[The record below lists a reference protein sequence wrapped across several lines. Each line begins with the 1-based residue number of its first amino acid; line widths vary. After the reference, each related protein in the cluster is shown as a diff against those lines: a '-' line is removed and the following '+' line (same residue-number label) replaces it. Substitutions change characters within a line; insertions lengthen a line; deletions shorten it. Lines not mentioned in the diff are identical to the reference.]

1 MIVVSV
7 LMGLVAL
14 SVLGALHWY
23 LWRRLVR
30 DTTRPGS
37 VTRWCGT
44 GLIVLGAGLMVAA
57 LVGQL
62 ARAPMGFIR
71 AVAWPGFL
79 WAALVIYL
87 LIGVLIGELLR
98 PLVMRWYDGVRGD
111 GADSTRSAAAAQH
124 DAADSATRTAGT
136 DATEPVRA
144 VADSGTDSH
153 AAFTNSRT
161 EPTPD
166 SGIDGAGAE
175 AAGTVSAVTTAESEP
190 GRTPAA
196 SVAKSQADPISD
208 GEGEATEPTAEA
220 SEPTVSRRLFVSRVL
235 GGAAIAAAVGTVG
248 LGTHNV
254 LSGPAVKRMT
264 VLLPKLPPE
273 VDGFRLTLVSDL
285 HVGPALGRS
294 FTRQVVDTVNGT
306 KPDLIAVAGDLVDG
320 RVADLRSTVAPLADL
335 RSRLGTYYV
344 TGNHEYYSG
353 ADEWVAHVQELG
365 MRVLMNSR
373 VELEGFDLAGVDD
386 VEGEAEGRGPDVAAA
401 LAGRD
406 PARAVVLMAHQPVV
420 IHDAVDHGVDLQL
433 SGHTHGGQLFPGN
446 LIAELAN
453 PTVAGLERYGD
464 TQLYVTRG
472 AGAWGPPVRVAAP
485 SDITVLELRTVR
497 DRISPPP
504 R

>member
-1 MIVVSV
+1 
-7 LMGLVAL
+7 MGLVAL
-14 SVLGALHWY
+14 AVLSALHWY

-44 GLIVLGAGLMVAA
+44 GVIVIGAVLMVAA
-57 LVGQL
+57 LVGQV
-62 ARAPMGFIR
+62 ARAPMGFVR
-71 AVAWPGFL
+71 VVAWPGFL

-87 LIGVLIGELLR
+87 LIGVLVGELLR

-111 GADSTRSAAAAQH
+111 GADSTRTAASAAGE
-124 DAADSATRTAGT
+124 DGPDSAPRSTGSPTTESVDPATA
-136 DATEPVRA
+136 EPVRA
-144 VADSGTDSH
+144 VEDSATDPDPIPAS
-153 AAFTNSRT
+153 AANSQAGPTT
-161 EPTPD
+161 E
-166 SGIDGAGAE
+166 
-175 AAGTVSAVTTAESEP
+175 AGT
-190 GRTPAA
+190 GDAA
-196 SVAKSQADPISD
+196 PVEDAKP
-208 GEGEATEPTAEA
+208 
-220 SEPTVSRRLFVSRVL
+220 VSRRLFVSRVL

-248 LGTHNV
+248 LGTYNV

-273 VDGFRLTLVSDL
+273 ADGFRITLVSDL

-294 FTRQVVDTVNGT
+294 FTQRVVDAVNGT
-306 KPDLIAVAGDLVDG
+306 QPDLIAVAGDLVDG

-353 ADEWVAHVQELG
+353 ADEWIAHVQELG

-373 VELEGFDLAGVDD
+373 VEVEGFDLAGVDD
-386 VEGEAEGRGPDVAAA
+386 IEGEAEGRGPDVAAA

-406 PARAVVLMAHQPVV
+406 PARAVILLAHQPVV

-453 PTVAGLERYGD
+453 PTLAGLERYGD

-497 DRISPPP
+497 DRISPSP

>member
-7 LMGLVAL
+7 LMGLLAL
-14 SVLGALHWY
+14 TVLGALHWY

-37 VTRWCGT
+37 VGWWLGT
-44 GLIVLGAGLMVAA
+44 GVIVIGAVLMVAA
-57 LVGQL
+57 LVAQF
-62 ARAPMGFIR
+62 ARAPMSVVRI
-71 AVAWPGFL
+71 VSWPGFL

-111 GADSTRSAAAAQH
+111 GGEPAGAAGPAPAESAVPQAAVESGT
-124 DAADSATRTAGT
+124 DAAD
-136 DATEPVRA
+136 PL
-144 VADSGTDSH
+144 
-153 AAFTNSRT
+153 
-161 EPTPD
+161 
-166 SGIDGAGAE
+166 
-175 AAGTVSAVTTAESEP
+175 
-190 GRTPAA
+190 
-196 SVAKSQADPISD
+196 
-208 GEGEATEPTAEA
+208 
-220 SEPTVSRRLFVSRVL
+220 SRRLFVSRVL
-235 GGAAIAAAVGTVG
+235 GGAVVAAAVGTVG
-248 LGTHNV
+248 LGTYNV

-264 VLLPKLPPE
+264 VLLPKLPADA
-273 VDGFRLTLVSDL
+273 DGFRITLVSDL

-294 FTRQVVDTVNGT
+294 FTRRVVEAVNGT
-306 KPDLIAVAGDLVDG
+306 DPDLIAVAGDLVDG
-320 RVADLRSTVAPLADL
+320 RVADLRATVAPLAEL

-353 ADEWVAHVQELG
+353 ADEWVEHVQELG

-373 VELEGFDLAGVDD
+373 VELPGFDLAGVDD

-406 PARAVVLMAHQPVV
+406 ATRACVLLAHQPVV

-446 LIAELAN
+446 LIADLAN
-453 PTVAGLERYGD
+453 PTLAGLERYGD

-497 DRISPPP
+497 DRVNPSP

>member
-7 LMGLVAL
+7 LMGLLAL
-14 SVLGALHWY
+14 TVLGALHWY

-37 VTRWCGT
+37 VGWWLGT
-44 GLIVLGAGLMVAA
+44 AVIVVGAVLMVAA
-57 LVGQL
+57 LVAQF
-62 ARAPMGFIR
+62 ARAPMGFVRI
-71 AVAWPGFL
+71 VAWPGFL

-87 LIGVLIGELLR
+87 LIGVLVGELLR

-111 GADSTRSAAAAQH
+111 GGEPAGGAGAGTDREQPGMRDGAGPAQAADGSASTQVTTASGSAHAPSELPLPQAAAATG
-124 DAADSATRTAGT
+124 S
-136 DATEPVRA
+136 PRA
-144 VADSGTDSH
+144 VAQAESAHTAVEP
-153 AAFTNSRT
+153 AARA
-161 EPTPD
+161 
-166 SGIDGAGAE
+166 GGAGT
-175 AAGTVSAVTTAESEP
+175 GAV
-190 GRTPAA
+190 
-196 SVAKSQADPISD
+196 DPL
-208 GEGEATEPTAEA
+208 P
-220 SEPTVSRRLFVSRVL
+220 RRLFVSRVL
-235 GGAAIAAAVGTVG
+235 GGAVVAAAVGTVG
-248 LGTHNV
+248 LGTYNV

-264 VLLPKLPPE
+264 VLLPKLPAE
-273 VDGFRLTLVSDL
+273 ADGFRITLVSDL

-294 FTRQVVDTVNGT
+294 FTRRVVDAVNGT
-306 KPDLIAVAGDLVDG
+306 DPDLIAVAGDLIDG

-353 ADEWVAHVQELG
+353 ADEWVEHVQELG
-365 MRVLMNSR
+365 MRVLMNTR
-373 VELEGFDLAGVDD
+373 VELPGFDLAGVDD

-406 PARAVVLMAHQPVV
+406 STRACVLLAHQPVV
-420 IHDAVDHGVDLQL
+420 IHEAVDHGVDLQL

-446 LIAELAN
+446 LIADLAN
-453 PTVAGLERYGD
+453 PTLAGLERYGD

>member
-1 MIVVSV
+1 
-7 LMGLVAL
+7 MGLLAL
-14 SVLGALHWY
+14 TVLGALHWY

-37 VTRWCGT
+37 VGWWFGT
-44 GLIVLGAGLMVAA
+44 SVIVAGAVLMVAA
-57 LVGQL
+57 LVAQFT
-62 ARAPMGFIR
+62 RAPMGFVR
-71 AVAWPGFL
+71 LVSWPGFL

-87 LIGVLIGELLR
+87 LIGALVGELLR

-111 GADSTRSAAAAQH
+111 GGESASGTGAQVDGSEQPGDRGDAGSPHSDLPHTGPHAGSPQLTTKLDVAQAASEDGSPRA
-124 DAADSATRTAGT
+124 
-136 DATEPVRA
+136 ATEPETPEEVAGSPQTAAGSGAPVSAIGTASQLTA
-144 VADSGTDSH
+144 VADPPETGT
-153 AAFTNSRT
+153 A
-161 EPTPD
+161 P
-166 SGIDGAGAE
+166 
-175 AAGTVSAVTTAESEP
+175 
-190 GRTPAA
+190 
-196 SVAKSQADPISD
+196 
-208 GEGEATEPTAEA
+208 
-220 SEPTVSRRLFVSRVL
+220 VSRRLFVSRVL
-235 GGAAIAAAVGTVG
+235 GGAVVAAAVGTVG
-248 LGTHNV
+248 LGTYNV

-273 VDGFRLTLVSDL
+273 ADGFRITLVSDL

-294 FTRQVVDTVNGT
+294 FTQRVVDTVNGT
-306 KPDLIAVAGDLVDG
+306 DPDLIAVAGDLIDG
-320 RVADLRSTVAPLADL
+320 RVADLRSTVAPLAEL

-353 ADEWVAHVQELG
+353 ADEWVEHVRELG

-373 VELEGFDLAGVDD
+373 VELPGFDLAGVDD

-406 PARAVVLMAHQPVV
+406 PARACVLLAHQPVV

-446 LIAELAN
+446 LIADLAN
-453 PTVAGLERYGD
+453 PTLAGLERYGD

-497 DRISPPP
+497 DRISAS
-504 R
+504 RR

>member
-7 LMGLVAL
+7 LMGLLAL
-14 SVLGALHWY
+14 TVLGALHWY

-30 DTTRPGS
+30 DTTRQGS
-37 VTRWCGT
+37 VGWWLGT
-44 GLIVLGAGLMVAA
+44 AVIVVGVVLMVAA
-57 LVGQL
+57 LVAQF
-62 ARAPMGFIR
+62 ARAPMGFVRI
-71 AVAWPGFL
+71 VSWPGFL

-87 LIGVLIGELLR
+87 LIGVLVRELLR

-111 GADSTRSAAAAQH
+111 GGEPAGDTGAQVAGDKQPGDRGRAGSPRSGSPQVTTEL
-124 DAADSATRTAGT
+124 DGSQAGT
-136 DATEPVRA
+136 EDGSLRTATEPESPEA
-144 VADSGTDSH
+144 VA
-153 AAFTNSRT
+153 
-161 EPTPD
+161 
-166 SGIDGAGAE
+166 
-175 AAGTVSAVTTAESEP
+175 ES
-190 GRTPAA
+190 
-196 SVAKSQADPISD
+196 SQAAVES
-208 GEGEATEPTAEA
+208 
-220 SEPTVSRRLFVSRVL
+220 VSRRLFVSRVF
-235 GGAAIAAAVGTVG
+235 GGAVVAAAVGTVG
-248 LGTHNV
+248 LGTYNV

-264 VLLPKLPPE
+264 VLLPKLPAE
-273 VDGFRLTLVSDL
+273 ADGFRITLVSDL

-294 FTRQVVDTVNGT
+294 FTRRVVDTVNGT
-306 KPDLIAVAGDLVDG
+306 DPDLIAVAGDLIDG

-353 ADEWVAHVQELG
+353 ADEWVEHVQELG

-373 VELEGFDLAGVDD
+373 VELPGFDLAGVDD

-406 PARAVVLMAHQPVV
+406 TTRACVLLAHQPVV
-420 IHDAVDHGVDLQL
+420 IHEAVDHGVDLQL

-446 LIAELAN
+446 LIADLAN
-453 PTVAGLERYGD
+453 PTLAGLERYGD

>member
-1 MIVVSV
+1 
-7 LMGLVAL
+7 MGLLAL
-14 SVLGALHWY
+14 TVLGALHWY

-37 VTRWCGT
+37 VGWWLGT
-44 GLIVLGAGLMVAA
+44 AVIVVGAVLMVAA
-57 LVGQL
+57 LVAQF
-62 ARAPMGFIR
+62 ARAPMGFVRI
-71 AVAWPGFL
+71 VAWPGFL

-87 LIGVLIGELLR
+87 LIGVLVGELLR

-111 GADSTRSAAAAQH
+111 GGEPHGWRRGGNRPRAAGHARRRGAGCRRPMDRHRRRSRRHPGRHTRLPNFRCRRPRRRPDH
-124 DAADSATRTAGT
+124 LGLWRKPNRRTLRSNRRRGQVGAGT
-136 DATEPVRA
+136 GA
-144 VADSGTDSH
+144 V
-153 AAFTNSRT
+153 
-161 EPTPD
+161 
-166 SGIDGAGAE
+166 
-175 AAGTVSAVTTAESEP
+175 
-190 GRTPAA
+190 
-196 SVAKSQADPISD
+196 DPL
-208 GEGEATEPTAEA
+208 P
-220 SEPTVSRRLFVSRVL
+220 RRLFVSRVL
-235 GGAAIAAAVGTVG
+235 GGAVVAAAVGTVG
-248 LGTHNV
+248 LGTYNV

-264 VLLPKLPPE
+264 VLLPKLPAE
-273 VDGFRLTLVSDL
+273 ADGFRITLVSDL

-294 FTRQVVDTVNGT
+294 FTRRVVDAVNGT
-306 KPDLIAVAGDLVDG
+306 DPDLIAVAGDLIDG

-353 ADEWVAHVQELG
+353 ADEWVEHVQELG
-365 MRVLMNSR
+365 MRVLMNTR
-373 VELEGFDLAGVDD
+373 VELPGFDLAGVDD

-406 PARAVVLMAHQPVV
+406 STRACVLLAHQPVV
-420 IHDAVDHGVDLQL
+420 IHEAVDHGVDLQL

-446 LIAELAN
+446 LIADLAN
-453 PTVAGLERYGD
+453 PTLVGLERYGD

>member
-7 LMGLVAL
+7 LMGLLAL
-14 SVLGALHWY
+14 TVLGALHWY

-37 VTRWCGT
+37 VGWWLGT
-44 GLIVLGAGLMVAA
+44 AVIVVGAVLMVAA
-57 LVGQL
+57 LVAQF

-71 AVAWPGFL
+71 IVSWPGFL

-87 LIGVLIGELLR
+87 LIGVLVGELLR

-111 GADSTRSAAAAQH
+111 GGEPAGGAA
-124 DAADSATRTAGT
+124 AGT
-136 DATEPVRA
+136 DREQPGPRDDAESAQAAAGSVHATVEPARTGGAGPGA
-144 VADSGTDSH
+144 VA
-153 AAFTNSRT
+153 
-161 EPTPD
+161 
-166 SGIDGAGAE
+166 
-175 AAGTVSAVTTAESEP
+175 V
-190 GRTPAA
+190 
-196 SVAKSQADPISD
+196 DPL
-208 GEGEATEPTAEA
+208 P
-220 SEPTVSRRLFVSRVL
+220 RRLFVSRVL
-235 GGAAIAAAVGTVG
+235 GGAVVAAAVGTVG
-248 LGTHNV
+248 LGTYNV

-264 VLLPKLPPE
+264 VLLPKLPAE
-273 VDGFRLTLVSDL
+273 ADGFRITLVSDL

-294 FTRQVVDTVNGT
+294 FTRRVVDTVNGT
-306 KPDLIAVAGDLVDG
+306 DPDLIAVAGDLIDG

-353 ADEWVAHVQELG
+353 ADEWVEHVQQLG

-373 VELEGFDLAGVDD
+373 VELPGFDLAGVDD

-406 PARAVVLMAHQPVV
+406 TTRACVLLAHQPVV
-420 IHDAVDHGVDLQL
+420 IHEAVDHGVDLQL

-446 LIAELAN
+446 LIADLAN
-453 PTVAGLERYGD
+453 PTLAGLERYGD

-485 SDITVLELRTVR
+485 SDITVLELRSVR
-497 DRISPPP
+497 DRISLPP

>member
-1 MIVVSV
+1 
-7 LMGLVAL
+7 MGLLAL
-14 SVLGALHWY
+14 TVLGALHWY

-37 VTRWCGT
+37 VGWWLGT
-44 GLIVLGAGLMVAA
+44 GVIVVGAVLMVAA
-57 LVGQL
+57 LVAQF
-62 ARAPMGFIR
+62 ARAPMGFVR
-71 AVAWPGFL
+71 LVSWPGFL

-87 LIGVLIGELLR
+87 LIGALVGELLR

-111 GADSTRSAAAAQH
+111 GGEASGGAGSPQVSTEPNSPEPAVAESRQRAAEPGSPDSVGGTSSRP
-124 DAADSATRTAGT
+124 DPVATPTETAIVA
-136 DATEPVRA
+136 ATEP
-144 VADSGTDSH
+144 
-153 AAFTNSRT
+153 
-161 EPTPD
+161 
-166 SGIDGAGAE
+166 
-175 AAGTVSAVTTAESEP
+175 
-190 GRTPAA
+190 
-196 SVAKSQADPISD
+196 
-208 GEGEATEPTAEA
+208 
-220 SEPTVSRRLFVSRVL
+220 VSRRLFVSRIL
-235 GGAAIAAAVGTVG
+235 GGAVVAAAVGTVA
-248 LGTHNV
+248 LGTTNV

-273 VDGFRLTLVSDL
+273 ADGFRITLVSDL

-294 FTRQVVDTVNGT
+294 FTRRVVDAVNGT
-306 KPDLIAVAGDLVDG
+306 DPDLIAVAGDLVDG
-320 RVADLRSTVAPLADL
+320 RVADLRSTVAPLAGL
-335 RSRLGTYYV
+335 RARLGTYYV

-353 ADEWVAHVQELG
+353 ADEWVEHVQELG

-373 VELEGFDLAGVDD
+373 VELPGFDLAGVDD
-386 VEGEAEGRGPDVAAA
+386 LEGEAEGRGPDVTAA

-406 PARAVVLMAHQPVV
+406 PSRACVLLAHQPVI

-446 LIAELAN
+446 LIADLAN
-453 PTVAGLERYGD
+453 PTLAGLERYGD

-497 DRISPPP
+497 DRITPSP

>member
-1 MIVVSV
+1 
-7 LMGLVAL
+7 MGLLAL
-14 SVLGALHWY
+14 TVLGALHWY

-37 VTRWCGT
+37 VGWWFGT
-44 GLIVLGAGLMVAA
+44 GVIVVGAVLMVAA
-57 LVGQL
+57 LVAQF
-62 ARAPMGFIR
+62 ARAPMGFVR
-71 AVAWPGFL
+71 VVSWPGFL

-87 LIGVLIGELLR
+87 LIGALVGELLR

-111 GADSTRSAAAAQH
+111 GGEPASGTGAQVDGSEQPGDRGDAGSPPAAAGPGASE
-124 DAADSATRTAGT
+124 SAIGIASQTS
-136 DATEPVRA
+136 A
-144 VADSGTDSH
+144 VADPPETST
-153 AAFTNSRT
+153 
-161 EPTPD
+161 TP
-166 SGIDGAGAE
+166 
-175 AAGTVSAVTTAESEP
+175 
-190 GRTPAA
+190 
-196 SVAKSQADPISD
+196 
-208 GEGEATEPTAEA
+208 
-220 SEPTVSRRLFVSRVL
+220 VSRRLFVSRVL
-235 GGAAIAAAVGTVG
+235 GGAVVAAAVGTVG
-248 LGTHNV
+248 LGTYNV

-273 VDGFRLTLVSDL
+273 ADGFRITLVSDL

-294 FTRQVVDTVNGT
+294 FTQRVVDTVNGT
-306 KPDLIAVAGDLVDG
+306 DPDLIAVAGDLIDG
-320 RVADLRSTVAPLADL
+320 RVADLRSTVAPLAEL

-353 ADEWVAHVQELG
+353 ADEWVEHVRELG

-373 VELEGFDLAGVDD
+373 VELPGFDLAGVDD

-406 PARAVVLMAHQPVV
+406 PARACVLLAHQPVV

-446 LIAELAN
+446 LIADLAN
-453 PTVAGLERYGD
+453 PTLAGLERYGD

-497 DRISPPP
+497 DRISPSS

>member
-1 MIVVSV
+1 
-7 LMGLVAL
+7 MGLLAL
-14 SVLGALHWY
+14 TVLGALHWY

-37 VTRWCGT
+37 VGWWLGT
-44 GLIVLGAGLMVAA
+44 AVIVVGAVLMVAA
-57 LVGQL
+57 LVAQF

-71 AVAWPGFL
+71 IVSWPGFL

-87 LIGVLIGELLR
+87 LIGVLVGELLR

-111 GADSTRSAAAAQH
+111 GGEPAGGAA
-124 DAADSATRTAGT
+124 AGT
-136 DATEPVRA
+136 DREQPGPRDDAGSAHATVEPA
-144 VADSGTDSH
+144 E
-153 AAFTNSRT
+153 RT
-161 EPTPD
+161 
-166 SGIDGAGAE
+166 GGAGPGA
-175 AAGTVSAVTTAESEP
+175 VSV
-190 GRTPAA
+190 
-196 SVAKSQADPISD
+196 DPL
-208 GEGEATEPTAEA
+208 P
-220 SEPTVSRRLFVSRVL
+220 RRLFVSRVL
-235 GGAAIAAAVGTVG
+235 GGAVVAAAVGTVG
-248 LGTHNV
+248 LGTYNV

-264 VLLPKLPPE
+264 VLLPKLPAE
-273 VDGFRLTLVSDL
+273 ADGFRITLVSDL

-294 FTRQVVDTVNGT
+294 FTRRVVDTVNGT
-306 KPDLIAVAGDLVDG
+306 DPDLIAVAGDLIDG
-320 RVADLRSTVAPLADL
+320 RVVDLRSTVAPLADL

-353 ADEWVAHVQELG
+353 ADEWVEHVQQLG

-373 VELEGFDLAGVDD
+373 VELPGFDLAGVDD

-406 PARAVVLMAHQPVV
+406 TTRACVLLAHQPVV
-420 IHDAVDHGVDLQL
+420 IHEAVDHGVDLQL

-446 LIAELAN
+446 LIADLAN
-453 PTVAGLERYGD
+453 PTLAGLERYGD

-485 SDITVLELRTVR
+485 SDITVLELRSVR

>member
-7 LMGLVAL
+7 LMGLLAL
-14 SVLGALHWY
+14 TVLGALHWY

-37 VTRWCGT
+37 VGWWLGT
-44 GLIVLGAGLMVAA
+44 GVIVVGAVLMVAA
-57 LVGQL
+57 LVAQF
-62 ARAPMGFIR
+62 ARAPMGFVR
-71 AVAWPGFL
+71 LVSWPGFL

-87 LIGVLIGELLR
+87 LIGALVGELLR

-111 GADSTRSAAAAQH
+111 GGEASGGAGSPQVSTEPNSPEPAVAESRQRAAEPGSPDSVGGTSSRP
-124 DAADSATRTAGT
+124 DPVATPTETAIVA
-136 DATEPVRA
+136 ATEP
-144 VADSGTDSH
+144 
-153 AAFTNSRT
+153 
-161 EPTPD
+161 
-166 SGIDGAGAE
+166 
-175 AAGTVSAVTTAESEP
+175 
-190 GRTPAA
+190 
-196 SVAKSQADPISD
+196 
-208 GEGEATEPTAEA
+208 
-220 SEPTVSRRLFVSRVL
+220 VSRRLFVSRIL
-235 GGAAIAAAVGTVG
+235 GGAVVAAAVGTVA
-248 LGTHNV
+248 LGTTNV

-273 VDGFRLTLVSDL
+273 ADGFRITLVSDL

-294 FTRQVVDTVNGT
+294 FTRRVVDAVNGT
-306 KPDLIAVAGDLVDG
+306 DPDLIAVAGDLVDG

-335 RSRLGTYYV
+335 RARLGTYYV

-353 ADEWVAHVQELG
+353 ADEWVEHVQELG

-373 VELEGFDLAGVDD
+373 VELPGFDLAGVDD
-386 VEGEAEGRGPDVAAA
+386 LEGEAEGRGPDVAAA

-406 PARAVVLMAHQPVV
+406 PSRACVLLAHQPVI

-446 LIAELAN
+446 LIADLAN
-453 PTVAGLERYGD
+453 PTLAGLERYGD

-497 DRISPPP
+497 DRITPSP